1 MDDPLYSSSII
12 TSIIAAKTHVYFF
25 NIHLSS
31 WTFFL
36 FNFFWIK
43 RKKML
48 ALNFE
53 LLMKL
58 FLITNAVIKKKY
70 INQEDLYK
78 ARDAWNIH
86 RGRNGLRNHCWL
98 GWSYQINGIELTQVE
113 QRQSKMNNSFMW
125 NVNIFN
131 ILSWEI
137 GTKYRTFWYFLLLA
151 TCSWRKYRKTQKQNI
166 TVLIRNF
173 CKTFSVAF
181 QKCLERYYSG
191 WLRKTK
197 NICAVN

>member
-1 MDDPLYSSSII
+1 M
-12 TSIIAAKTHVYFF
+12 
-25 NIHLSS
+25 
-31 WTFFL
+31 
-36 FNFFWIK
+36 
-43 RKKML
+43 
-48 ALNFE
+48 
-53 LLMKL
+53 
-58 FLITNAVIKKKY
+58 
-70 INQEDLYK
+70 YK
-78 ARDAWNIH
+78 VRDAWNIH

-98 GWSYQINGIELTQVE
+98 SWSYQINGIELTQVE